1 MASGDEESTDDGVF
15 YTDLASLVIMPVDT
29 LRKVGGQPYSI
40 SAKLKEGESSTVVD
54 ELLTITNASKFF
66 ISSTEPFKIA
76 DGDRDTTPGVYY
88 VGEGY
93 RTSIGGMAF
102 LIIPLLI
109 SSTIILNTMLGSV
122 YEPQNRNCDLQCC
135 RLESHPHRMF
145 FLTEA
150 FVYSV
155 IGSVGG
161 YLIGQVTAFC

>member
-1 MASGDEESTDDGVF
+1 MTAYSTP
-15 YTDLASLVIMPVDT
+15 TWRHLSSCQLIRST
-29 LRKVGGQPYSI
+29 QSRQPYSI
-40 SAKLKEGESSTVVD
+40 SAKLKEGEKLWPVVD

-122 YEPQNRNCDLQCC
+122 YERKAEIAIYNAVGLNPT
-135 RLESHPHRMF
+135 HIGMF
-145 FLTEA
+145 FLAEA

-161 YLIGQVTAFC
+161 YLIGQATSILLTKTG